1 MLKAAILFFVLA
13 LVAMLFG
20 ASGFAGLSMEIG
32 RTLLIVFLVLALLSF
47 IASLFGNN
55 GRGRRFR

>member
-1 MLKAAILFFVLA
+1 MLKAAIIFFVLA

-20 ASGFAGLSMEIG
+20 ASGFAGVSMEIG

-55 GRGRRFR
+55 GRKRRFR